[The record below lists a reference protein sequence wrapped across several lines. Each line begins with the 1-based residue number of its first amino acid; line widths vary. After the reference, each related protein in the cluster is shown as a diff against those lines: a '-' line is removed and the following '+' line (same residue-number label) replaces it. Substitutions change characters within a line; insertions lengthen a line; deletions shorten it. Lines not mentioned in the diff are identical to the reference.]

1 MDDCNMHDQLHDK
14 ILLQKLEQHF
24 DTYSTNVLNNSFNSV
39 SFDSVFDIVC
49 LWFLSS
55 SQQSTLKN

>member
-1 MDDCNMHDQLHDK
+1 MHDQLHDK
-14 ILLQKLEQHF
+14 ILLWKSEQHF

-49 LWFLSS
+49 L
-55 SQQSTLKN
+55 